1 MSFPDGTPWLV
12 GWMGTRA
19 GRKGEDDD
27 GDYGDDDNGDDDDYD
42 YDEMETVVPIM
53 MTYTFECEDLIYP
66 YGS

>member
-27 GDYGDDDNGDDDDYD
+27 GDDGKRERDDGEHSNSDQQA
-42 YDEMETVVPIM
+42 
-53 MTYTFECEDLIYP
+53 LK
-66 YGS
+66 